1 MSDVEV
7 GNATVNGG
15 KPDIVLMTD
24 FGLTTGFVGS
34 MYGVIRKVDQSL
46 GVFDLNHEIRPYDM
60 RQAAFLL
67 ADTVMYWKDGT
78 VFVSVVDPGV
88 GTSRK
93 SCVALLENGS
103 YVVTPDNGTLTAV
116 KDHIVAVREIDE
128 SVNRLSGSERANS
141 FHGRDVYAYTAAR
154 LASGIIDYEGVG
166 PEYSVDEIVLFPQTK
181 GHVEPG
187 LARGCI
193 TGCLKHF
200 GSPETDISVVDFEKT
215 GIVYGDMVHV
225 RIEKKGAVLFDMPV
239 LYHKSFGFV
248 PEGEPIL
255 CNGST
260 SPYMEISLNKR
271 SFAQKYLPDIFDDG
285 EVFTDYSIEISKL
298 SGCSAHQLSKEV

>member
-1 MSDVEV
+1 M
-7 GNATVNGG
+7 

-24 FGLTTGFVGS
+24 FGLSTGFVGS

-46 GVFDLNHEIRPYDM
+46 NIFDLNHEIRPYDM
-60 RQAAFLL
+60 LQAAHLL
-67 ADTVMYWKDGT
+67 ADTLPYWKEGT

-88 GTSRK
+88 GTARK
-93 SCVALLENGS
+93 SCVALLDNGS
-103 YVVTPDNGTLTAV
+103 YVVTPDNGTLTFLAS
-116 KDHIVAVREIDE
+116 KLVAVREIDE
-128 SVNRLSGSERANS
+128 SVNRLKGSERANS

-166 PEYSVDEIVLFPQTK
+166 PEYPVTEVVLVPTAK
-181 GHVEPG
+181 GFVEKG
-187 LARGCI
+187 RAVGRI

-200 GSPETDISVVDFEKT
+200 GTPTTNISVLDFEKT
-215 GIVYGDMVHV
+215 GIMFGDTVQI
-225 RIEKKGAVLFDMPV
+225 RITKGQKVLFDAPV
-239 LYHKSFGFV
+239 LYHKAFGYV

-271 SFAQKYLPDIFDDG
+271 SFAQKYLPNIFDAG
-285 EVFTDYSIEISKL
+285 ENFADYEVEIRKL
-298 SGCSAHQLSKEV
+298 

>member
-1 MSDVEV
+1 M
-7 GNATVNGG
+7 GR
-15 KPDIVLMTD
+15 PDIVLMTD

-60 RQAAFLL
+60 RQSAFLL
-67 ADTVMYWKDGT
+67 ADTVMYWKEGT

-88 GTSRK
+88 GTSRR
-93 SCVALLENGS
+93 SCVALLDNGS

-116 KDHIVAVREIDE
+116 KGHVVAVREIDE
-128 SVNRLSGSERANS
+128 SVNRLAGSERANS

-154 LASGIIDYEGVG
+154 LASGIIGYEGVG
-166 PEYSVDEIVLFPQTK
+166 PEYPVDEIVSFSMTH
-181 GHVEPG
+181 GHVETG
-187 LARGCI
+187 LARGRI
-193 TGCLKHF
+193 TGCLRHF
-200 GSPETDISVVDFEKT
+200 GSPETDISVADFERT
-215 GIVYGDMVHV
+215 GIVYGDMVQV
-225 RIEKKGAVLFDMPV
+225 RIEKGGHALFDGPV

-248 PEGEPIL
+248 AEGEPIL

-271 SFAQKYLPDIFDDG
+271 SFAQKYLPAIFDDG
-285 EVFTDYSIEISKL
+285 EVFTDYSIEIRKI
-298 SGCSAHQLSKEV
+298 SKEA

>member
-103 YVVTPDNGTLTAV
+103 YVVTPDNGTLTYM
-116 KDHIVAVREIDE
+116 KDRIGIKQVRQIDE
-128 SVNRLSGSERANS
+128 TANRYPTTRDVHI

-154 LASGIIDYEGVG
+154 LASGVIDYEGVG
-166 PEYSVDEIVLFPQTK
+166 PEYPVSQIVEAPYVKPRKLTDEVYGMIADSSV
-181 GHVEPG
+181 
-187 LARGCI
+187 
-193 TGCLKHF
+193 HF
-200 GSPETDISVVDFEKT
+200 GLVTTNIPFRWLAECGME
-215 GIVYGDMVHV
+215 YGDNVEI
-225 RIEKKGAVLFDMPV
+225 RIEHAGECVLEEMVPIA
-239 LYHKSFGFV
+239 KSFGFV
-248 PEGEPIL
+248 PEGSDLVYNSE
-255 CNGST
+255 T
-260 SPYMEISLNKR
+260 SMIEVATNRRNMVVERNLG
-271 SFAQKYLPDIFDDG
+271 DG
-285 EVFTDYSIEISKL
+285 ADWTLRVRK
-298 SGCSAHQLSKEV
+298 V

>member
-1 MSDVEV
+1 M
-7 GNATVNGG
+7 
-15 KPDIVLMTD
+15 
-24 FGLTTGFVGS
+24 
-34 MYGVIRKVDQSL
+34 
-46 GVFDLNHEIRPYDM
+46 
-60 RQAAFLL
+60 
-67 ADTVMYWKDGT
+67 
-78 VFVSVVDPGV
+78 
-88 GTSRK
+88 
-93 SCVALLENGS
+93 
-103 YVVTPDNGTLTAV
+103 VTPDNGTLTAV

-225 RIEKKGAVLFDMPV
+225 LIEKKGAVLFDMPV

-271 SFAQKYLPDIFDDG
+271 SFAQRYLPDIFDDG